1 MTDETIRFVSR
12 LNALSDECATC
23 ACASHVVLSEIPY
36 DKQNKPKI
44 DVLYGVVAI
53 LDQLSEELKSLA
65 GQAEHL
71 TPDTE
76 GMPSENMA

>member
-1 MTDETIRFVSR
+1 MTDATIKFVSR

-23 ACASHVVLSEIPY
+23 ACASHVVLSEIAY
-36 DKQNKPKI
+36 DRQNKPKI

-65 GQAEHL
+65 EQADYFTL
-71 TPDTE
+71 NTE
-76 GMPSENMA
+76 DMPNES